1 VSRFSLALVHAA
13 VWISLCAACGGDD
26 DVAGSPSDAG
36 ETADA
41 ALADASSPDAAVC
54 TMTMCGDECVDT
66 ATDSAHCG
74 GCDMACESP
83 GQICSGA
90 LPCTCPPA
98 WIPADLTQPV
108 GSEIDTELF
117 PGLLVGI
124 APIFDEELI
133 NAVLVGYVEETP
145 VDTDIDLS
153 EIQAPAPPLIAAAY
167 DVDAES
173 SDVHTPYLATTGTV
187 VFTELCAQGVRGTLT
202 DAVFVEVAGV
212 TDPTPVEG
220 GCQIEVPSLAFDLG
234 APCDGSGP
242 DAGQASLLR

>member
-1 VSRFSLALVHAA
+1 MSRSCLALMHATF
-13 VWISLCAACGGDD
+13 WISLCAACGGDD
-26 DVAGSPSDAG
+26 DVAGAPADAG

-41 ALADASSPDAAVC
+41 APADASSPDAAVC
-54 TMTMCGDECVDT
+54 TMTMCGDQCVDT
-66 ATDSAHCG
+66 ATDPAHCG

-124 APIFDEELI
+124 APLFDEDLI

-173 SDVHTPYLATTGTV
+173 SDVHTPYLATSGTV

-234 APCDGSGP
+234 AACDGSGP